1 MPCWIYLAFAHLTL
15 SQALR
20 RLHQLRIL
28 GHTLVVEFAKDQ
40 DHAVVLK
47 SPKVSDR
54 YAGRPG
60 RASEV
65 EVRLDVCPVHRFISL

>member
-1 MPCWIYLAFAHLTL
+1 MTPCWIYLAFYFHLTL

-28 GHTLVVEFAKDQ
+28 GHTLVVEFSKDQ
-40 DHAVVLK
+40 DNTVVLK

-54 YAGRPG
+54 YADRTVA
-60 RASEV
+60 REV
-65 EVRLDVCPVHRFISL
+65 GVHVDLCPVRR